1 MTFKY
6 YDYRVKKFNDS
17 YFKHIYLKRSI
28 SSSEH
33 VGPEREEK
41 APNESKL
48 ANNISR
54 ARSRIFEYAMCND
67 FEYFVTLT
75 LNGGKRDRFDLQAF
89 SKDFAQF
96 VRNHRKQYDSN
107 IEYLLIPE
115 THKDGAYHMHG
126 FIKGI
131 PFDQLR
137 IFTLDEKLSYYIRKK
152 LKKNQP
158 VYGWS
163 EYADRFGHIVLDPI
177 QDKERCAKYM
187 TKYVSE
193 CMAETVTELGAH
205 VYYVSRG
212 LNIAETIYTIECFDN
227 VDTEDMEI
235 NNDFVMIK
243 FTYTFELE
251 PDDDSFDRMIYFDV
265 LRRSHER
272 AMAYELVPV
281 KPVESFAVFT
291 NIDFEQLTL

>member
-1 MTFKY
+1 MNFQY

-28 SSSEH
+28 SSSDH
-33 VGPEREEK
+33 IGPEREEK
-41 APNESKL
+41 KPNEGKL

-75 LNGGKRDRFDLQAF
+75 LNAEKKDRFDLQTF

-96 VRNHRKQYDSN
+96 VRNHRKQYNSSVQ
-107 IEYLLIPE
+107 YLLIPE

-126 FIKGI
+126 FLKGI
-131 PFDQLR
+131 PPEQLR
-137 IFTLDEKLSYYIRKK
+137 LFTTSEKLPLYILKK
-152 LKKNQP
+152 LKNNQP
-158 VYGWS
+158 VYDWS
-163 EYADRFGHIVLDPI
+163 EYAERFGHIVLDPI

-205 VYYVSRG
+205 VYYASRG
-212 LNIAETIYTIECFDN
+212 LDTSETIYM
-227 VDTEDMEI
+227 TEQFEAVSPDDMEI
-235 NNDFVMIK
+235 NNEFVMIK
-243 FTYTFELE
+243 FTDTFEME
-251 PDDDSFDRMIYFDV
+251 PDDDSFDRMIYFDI
-265 LRRSHER
+265 LKRSHEL
-272 AMAYELVPV
+272 YSVPV
-281 KPVESFAVFT
+281 PVVPVESYAFFT
-291 NIDFEQLTL
+291 NIEYEQLKL